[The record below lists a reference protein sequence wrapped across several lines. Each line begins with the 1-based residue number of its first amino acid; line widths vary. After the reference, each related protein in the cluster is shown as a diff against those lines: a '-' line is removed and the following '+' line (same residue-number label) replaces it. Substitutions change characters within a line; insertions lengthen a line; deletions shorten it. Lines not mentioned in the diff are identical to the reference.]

1 MTAPKSTSARID
13 GRAIATITV
22 HVGMPASE
30 ATSSDVY
37 GAKYSLE
44 DKRQDCEIDLS
55 IRLDY
60 AHIDAVLQAI
70 RDCFDEVGIRE

>member
-1 MTAPKSTSARID
+1 MTKPKSTSARID
-13 GRAIATITV
+13 GRATAVITV

-30 ATSSDVY
+30 VLMSDVY
-37 GAKYSLE
+37 GVNYTRE
-44 DKRQDCEIDLS
+44 NKRQDCEIDIN

-70 RDCFDEVGIRE
+70 RGCLGKMEIRE